1 MFDVGYGELLLIAI
15 VALLVLGPDK
25 LPGALRTA
33 GLWISRLRRSF
44 DRVRAEIEQEVG
56 ADDIRRQI
64 HNEMMLDQAREIR
77 REIEAAAKEMKDGVQ
92 DPVADM
98 PGSRSAALARA
109 GAAQAAPGVN
119 DAPQATGQGAHAA
132 ASDPAGAA
140 APDQVP
146 APAAGTGIATVAGG
160 NTAPASHPAAPAP
173 PAPGA
178 SVAP

>member
-1 MFDVGYGELLLIAI
+1 MFDIGYGELLLIAI

-92 DPVADM
+92 PPIADM
-98 PGSRSAALARA
+98 PDSRSAALARA
-109 GAAQAAPGVN
+109 GTPIPATPATGVGNTPAGDDAAAADGASNGTAAP
-119 DAPQATGQGAHAA
+119 
-132 ASDPAGAA
+132 AGTSA
-140 APDQVP
+140 P
-146 APAAGTGIATVAGG
+146 APAPAVTQ
-160 NTAPASHPAAPAP
+160 PASTSPSP
-173 PAPGA
+173 
-178 SVAP
+178 

>member
-1 MFDVGYGELLLIAI
+1 MFDIGYGELLLIAI

-77 REIEAAAKEMKDGVQ
+77 REIEAAAKEMKEGGQ
-92 DPVADM
+92 PPIADM
-98 PGSRSAALARA
+98 PDSRSAALARA
-109 GAAQAAPGVN
+109 GTPTPATGVGNTSAGDDAAAADGASNGTAAP
-119 DAPQATGQGAHAA
+119 
-132 ASDPAGAA
+132 AGT
-140 APDQVP
+140 P
-146 APAAGTGIATVAGG
+146 APAP
-160 NTAPASHPAAPAP
+160 APAVTQPASTSPSP
-173 PAPGA
+173 
-178 SVAP
+178 

>member
-1 MFDVGYGELLLIAI
+1 MFDIGYGELLLIAI

-92 DPVADM
+92 PPVADM
-98 PGSRSAALARA
+98 PASRSAALARA
-109 GAAQAAPGVN
+109 GANQAAPHAD
-119 DAPQATGQGAHAA
+119 DASQATGAGTHAA
-132 ASDPAGAA
+132 ASDPAGGA
-140 APDQVP
+140 APDQVT
-146 APAAGTGIATVAGG
+146 AAGTGIATPAGS
-160 NTAPASHPAAPAP
+160 NTAPASLPASPAP

-178 SVAP
+178 STAP

>member
-1 MFDVGYGELLLIAI
+1 MFDIGYGELLLIAI

-33 GLWISRLRRSF
+33 GLWIAKFRRSF
-44 DRVRAEIEQEVG
+44 DKVRAEIEQEVG

-92 DPVADM
+92 PPIADL

-109 GAAQAAPGVN
+109 GAA
-119 DAPQATGQGAHAA
+119 T
-132 ASDPAGAA
+132 
-140 APDQVP
+140 PDQVP
-146 APAAGTGIATVAGG
+146 NPASGDAAPEPGGTGNAAAADQPAPAVPPAAG
-160 NTAPASHPAAPAP
+160 ASPTP
-173 PAPGA
+173 
-178 SVAP
+178 

>member
-1 MFDVGYGELLLIAI
+1 MFDIGYGELLLIAI

-77 REIEAAAKEMKDGVQ
+77 REIEAATQEMKDGVQ
-92 DPVADM
+92 APIADM
-98 PGSRSAALARA
+98 PDSRSAALARA
-109 GAAQAAPGVN
+109 GAVPDAGGAPAAAGPAAAEPASAEAASSNG
-119 DAPQATGQGAHAA
+119 AGIGTAAAGGSPAGSPATAA
-132 ASDPAGAA
+132 ASS
-140 APDQVP
+140 
-146 APAAGTGIATVAGG
+146 AGTS
-160 NTAPASHPAAPAP
+160 TAP
-173 PAPGA
+173 
-178 SVAP
+178 